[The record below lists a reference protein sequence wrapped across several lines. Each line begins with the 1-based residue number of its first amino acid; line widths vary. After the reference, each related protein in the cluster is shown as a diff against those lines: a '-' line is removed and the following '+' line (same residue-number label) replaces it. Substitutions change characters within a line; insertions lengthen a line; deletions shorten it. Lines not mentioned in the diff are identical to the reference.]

1 MERAG
6 QLVAD
11 DDDDDDDGDD
21 GDDGDYGD
29 DDDSCDSD
37 DDDDDSG
44 YWLLLLL
51 MMMTMMMILGDQ
63 AFNQEEGKYEEKR
76 FFGTHS
82 GTKHGEVIYFDHVAS
97 DDKAEDENDGD
108 HQENCI
114 AIF

>member
-1 MERAG
+1 M
-6 QLVAD
+6 
-11 DDDDDDDGDD
+11 
-21 GDDGDYGD
+21 
-29 DDDSCDSD
+29 
-37 DDDDDSG
+37 
-44 YWLLLLL
+44 LLL
-51 MMMTMMMILGDQ
+51 MMMTMMMISGDQ
-63 AFNQEEGKYEEKR
+63 AFNQEEEKYEEKR